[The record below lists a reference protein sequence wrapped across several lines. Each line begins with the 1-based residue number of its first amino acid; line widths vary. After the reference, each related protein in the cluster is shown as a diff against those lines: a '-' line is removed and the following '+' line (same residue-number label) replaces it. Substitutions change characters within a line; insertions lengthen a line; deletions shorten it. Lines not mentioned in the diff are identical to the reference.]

1 MGFNWGSAVPDRITL
16 EDGTEV
22 AVPCDALDGDN
33 YGCGGEN
40 SDGNRIRRRENSE
53 RRKVKDKLETIP
65 FLAFSEKGRTTT
77 LKVSVTKTSFPQTR
91 RPTTQRMR
99 TQRRTTQIKKTTTKS
114 RKAKP
119 VQFSLTDFSSI
130 NESIVRPNNQKQIK
144 KTTISVAFGRKLR
157 TSRTSTEHLNIWSS
171 KEKTAKVTAKPKIVE
186 DRPIW
191 G

>member
-1 MGFNWGSAVPDRITL
+1 MCTAFCLEEDSSLGSRQYGLDRIIITLPFNWGSAVPDRITL

-22 AVPCDALDGDN
+22 AVPCDGDN

-130 NESIVRPNNQKQIK
+130 KCQALQSKTNQ
-144 KTTISVAFGRKLR
+144 
-157 TSRTSTEHLNIWSS
+157 EDDNICGVW
-171 KEKTAKVTAKPKIVE
+171 
-186 DRPIW
+186 
-191 G
+191 

>member
-1 MGFNWGSAVPDRITL
+1 MDKCAQHFLWRKTHPWVLTSMGFNWGSAVPDIITL

-40 SDGNRIRRRENSE
+40 CDGNRIRRRENSE

-99 TQRRTTQIKKTTTKS
+99 TQRITTQIKKQQLKVE
-114 RKAKP
+114 K
-119 VQFSLTDFSSI
+119 Q
-130 NESIVRPNNQKQIK
+130 NQYN
-144 KTTISVAFGRKLR
+144 F
-157 TSRTSTEHLNIWSS
+157 H
-171 KEKTAKVTAKPKIVE
+171 
-186 DRPIW
+186 
-191 G
+191 